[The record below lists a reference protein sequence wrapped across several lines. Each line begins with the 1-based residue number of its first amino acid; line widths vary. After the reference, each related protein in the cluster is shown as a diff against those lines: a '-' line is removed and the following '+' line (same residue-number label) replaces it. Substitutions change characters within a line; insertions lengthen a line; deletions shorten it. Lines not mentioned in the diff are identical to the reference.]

1 MLALVLYRGHLLPSL
16 HLRPHT
22 YPSSEAASAIG
33 RYATVEGTVAEV
45 SASEKGTV
53 FLDFGSDYPHQD
65 FTAVIPAREASR
77 LVALSSYK
85 GRALDVTGRIDRYQ
99 GKPEIVVDS
108 VQQLRLVKS
117 R

>member
-1 MLALVLYRGHLLPSL
+1 MLALVLYRGHLLPYL
-16 HLRPHT
+16 HLSPRT
-22 YPSSEAASAIG
+22 YPSSEAAKEIG

-53 FLDFGSDYPHQD
+53 FLDFGSGYPHQD
-65 FTAVIPAREASR
+65 FTAVIPAREAGQ

-85 GRALDVTGRIDRYQ
+85 GRSLDVTGRIDRYR
-99 GKPEIVVDS
+99 GKPEIMVDS
-108 VQQLRLVKS
+108 LHQLRLVKS

>member
-1 MLALVLYRGHLLPSL
+1 MLALVLYRGHLLPHF
-16 HLRPHT
+16 HLSPYT
-22 YPSSEAASAIG
+22 YPSSEAAQEIG

-45 SASEKGTV
+45 SATESGTV
-53 FLDFGSDYPHQD
+53 FLDFGDGYPNQD
-65 FTAVIPAREASR
+65 FTAVIPAREAGQ

-85 GRALDVTGRIDRYQ
+85 GRSMDVTGRIDRYR

-108 VQQLRLVKS
+108 LHQLRFIKS